1 MPDLHQE
8 NKAFILTAIR
18 NIFLRL
24 LDILYP
30 RHCFACDR
38 SLHEEENSYI
48 CEDCLEKIKES
59 EAGRCAKCGFELG
72 PGTIS
77 SDKGCPECENTNL
90 RFEKSFFVSDNKG
103 PLKNLIHQFK
113 YHKHVCLIKPLGDLL
128 IGLLQQDIITKI
140 DVVVPVPFTGR
151 KNRKGF

>member
-18 NIFLRL
+18 NIFLGL

-48 CEDCLEKIKES
+48 CEDCLEKIKKVRPDAVPNVVLS
-59 EAGRCAKCGFELG
+59 WAGH
-72 PGTIS
+72 
-77 SDKGCPECENTNL
+77 N
-90 RFEKSFFVSDNKG
+90 FFRQRM
-103 PLKNLIHQFK
+103 P
-113 YHKHVCLIKPLGDLL
+113 
-128 IGLLQQDIITKI
+128 
-140 DVVVPVPFTGR
+140 
-151 KNRKGF
+151 